1 MVCAYREP
9 WTPSSHQSFSSQFR
23 AATFTLALCLQ
34 RCGGIGAMPK
44 DVLEIILSYLP
55 RDAWPQDDSFCWH
68 YECAMKQSALQLFG
82 SKKKNTN
89 AVTSKRK
96 IQVPLTCK
104 TCRVPRYCSQTCLTR
119 DYKEMHKRI
128 CIEPPY
134 CEIKQVHMDFCR
146 SVQEGAF
153 QSRQPPSKRDGVD
166 ELLIWAGLEPYGDDD
181 EDGSWESMDTDDE
194 EESDEAAAKQP
205 QTLTQ
210 AVVKFMSKQRKK
222 NAKPSS
228 SL

>member
-34 RCGGIGAMPK
+34 RCGGVGAMPK

-55 RDAWPQDDSFCWH
+55 RNAWPQDDSFCWH

-89 AVTSKRK
+89 ALTSKRK

-104 TCRVPRYCSQTCLTR
+104 TCRVPRYCSKTCLTR

-146 SVQEGAF
+146 SVQEFAF

-166 ELLIWAGLEPYGDDD
+166 ELLIWAGLEPYGDMDNDDD

-222 NAKPSS
+222 NA
-228 SL
+228 